1 MAEAI
6 HPNDAQAGTNLSFGA
21 GQVPARYA
29 WKIAARVFHPTV

>member
-6 HPNDAQAGTNLSFGA
+6 HVNDAQVGTSVSFGA
-21 GQVPARYA
+21 GNVPARYA